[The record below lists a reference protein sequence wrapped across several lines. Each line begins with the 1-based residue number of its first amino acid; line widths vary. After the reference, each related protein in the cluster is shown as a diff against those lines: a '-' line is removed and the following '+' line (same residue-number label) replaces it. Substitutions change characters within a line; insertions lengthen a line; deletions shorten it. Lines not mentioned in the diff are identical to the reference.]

1 MIYFVG
7 KLPKRF
13 ESFDF
18 DRVVLFAHEFLELP
32 ENLELEI
39 EFVALPKNMQG
50 EADYEDELATIS
62 LNSRIK
68 KSELIPTIFHE
79 MVHIKQ
85 IINKDLIIGVGNKRT
100 KWKGKHFQGDYYDF
114 PWEVEAF
121 KLEEDMMN
129 LFEEKKNGLPN
140 PS

>member
-50 EADYEDELATIS
+50 EADYEDELATIA

-85 IINKDLIIGVGNKRT
+85 IINKDLIVGVGNKRT
-100 KWKGKHFQGDYYDF
+100 KWKGKYFQGDYYDF

>member
-50 EADYEDELATIS
+50 EADYEDELATIA

-100 KWKGKHFQGDYYDF
+100 KCKGKHFQGDYYDF

-121 KLEEDMMN
+121 KLEEDMMK